1 VQLKDVVIKNKKLQL
16 VFEHMERD
24 LKALIDSTP
33 KESFLDKVTIKKII
47 YQILKGIQACHQR
60 RILHRD
66 LKP

>member
-1 VQLKDVVIKNKKLQL
+1 MQLKDVVIKNKKLQL

>member
-1 VQLKDVVIKNKKLQL
+1 
-16 VFEHMERD
+16 MERD